1 MTRTIAVAGRSDDRF
16 FYVGMAMAM
25 AATVFA
31 GFAPTFYVR
40 PGTLPTLST
49 LLIVHGALFT
59 CWMLLFVAQT
69 SLIAA
74 HRVDLHRRL
83 GIGAAVLAPA
93 MVAIGIAAAVDALR
107 RGVAP
112 LPGIDPRSF
121 FAIPAGAMIA
131 FAILVSAGLL
141 NRANSPAHKRLMLL
155 ATISIL
161 EAAIARWPVPLI
173 HQSGP
178 PAFFGLTDLFV
189 VVAIAYDFYS
199 RRRVHPTYL
208 WGGLL
213 IIVLQALRLLISDT
227 TGWLAFADWLQH

>member
-1 MTRTIAVAGRSDDRF
+1 MTTNVAVAGWRDDRF
-16 FYVGMAMAM
+16 FFVGMALAM
-25 AATVFA
+25 TATVFT
-31 GFAPTFYVR
+31 GFAATFYLR
-40 PGTLPTLST
+40 PVTLPTLSA
-49 LLIVHGALFT
+49 LLVVHGTLFT
-59 CWMLLFVAQT
+59 CWMLTFVAQT

-93 MVAIGIAAAVDALR
+93 MVAIGMAAAVDAWR
-107 RGVAP
+107 RGAAP

-131 FAILVSAGLL
+131 FAILVGAGLL
-141 NRANSPAHKRLMLL
+141 NRANSAAHKRLMLL

-161 EAAIARWPVPLI
+161 EAAIARWPLPLI

-189 VVAIAYDFYS
+189 VVAIGHDFLT
-199 RRRVHPTYL
+199 RRRVHPAYL

-213 IIVLQALRLLISDT
+213 IIVLQALRLLISGT
-227 TGWLAFADWLQH
+227 PAWLAFAGWLQR